1 MNLVTNHRTKILAG
15 VLTLLFAMP
24 SFALVAGRR
33 RAVTPGDPNPGVNKP
48 LDAFIYG
55 HLQDAITGLPVAQ
68 AAIVV
73 EGTTVTLSDKDGDFS
88 LKTSNGRAFTMIA
101 QRSGYQPASKDL
113 VGVTG
118 DQNVTLSMQ
127 PTAVL
132 TLKDT
137 DGVTHAIDF
146 ENAQFAYLVPFSGY
160 VPSNEG
166 NFCKNDGSGDFFPT
180 KSDIKRIIGPAVPVT
195 NSGCC
200 KLGPVLQVTIEMKNG
215 DRVLANFAD
224 SCFGSEVDFI
234 GRDHVSGNFAYFNFT
249 KIAEIVFP

>member
-1 MNLVTNHRTKILAG
+1 MNLVTNHRTKLIAAA
-15 VLTLLFAMP
+15 LTLLFAMP

-33 RAVTPGDPNPGVNKP
+33 RAVGPVDPTPGAGKP
-48 LDAFIYG
+48 LDALLYG

-88 LKTSNGRAFTMIA
+88 LKTSEGRAFTMIA
-101 QRSGYQPASKDL
+101 QRSGYQPVSKDL
-113 VGVTG
+113 VGHTG
-118 DQNVTLSMQ
+118 EQSFTLTMQ

-132 TLKDT
+132 SLKEI
-137 DGVTHAIDF
+137 DGTVHAVDF

-166 NFCKNDGSGDFFPT
+166 NFCKNDGGEFFPS
-180 KSDIKRIIGPAVPVT
+180 KNDIKRIIGPARPVT
-195 NSGCC
+195 NASCC
-200 KLGPVLQVTIEMKNG
+200 KLGPVLQVTIELKTG
-215 DRVLANFAD
+215 EQVLANFAD

-234 GRDHVSGNFAYFNFT
+234 GRDHVSGNFSYYNFT

>member
-1 MNLVTNHRTKILAG
+1 MNLVIKHRTKLLAG

-33 RAVTPGDPNPGVNKP
+33 RAVTPGDPSANKP
-48 LDAFIYG
+48 LDALLFG
-55 HLQDAITGLPVAQ
+55 HLQDAVTGLPVAQ

-88 LKTSNGRAFTMIA
+88 LKTSDGRAFVMIA
-101 QRSGYQPASKDL
+101 QRSGYQPASKSL
-113 VGVTG
+113 VGATG
-118 DQNVTLSMQ
+118 EQHFSLAMQ
-127 PTAVL
+127 PNAVL
-132 TLKDT
+132 TLKEA
-137 DGVTHAIDF
+137 DGTTHAVDF

-166 NFCKNDGSGDFFPT
+166 NFCKTDGGDFFPS
-180 KSDIKRIIGPAVPVT
+180 KNDIRRIIGPAKPVT
-195 NSGCC
+195 NAACC
-200 KLGPVLQVTIEMKNG
+200 KLGPILQVTVELKTG
-215 DRVLANFAD
+215 EQVLANFAD

-234 GRDHVSGNFAYFNFT
+234 GRDHVSGAFTYYNFT